1 MINHSNTVIC
11 ASHCK
16 FCTLIHLPSLE
27 LVLFTNFPQELNVC
41 IHGEVENPRS
51 VASLVL
57 GGHILPWVDVEPFY
71 LYGSEFMQ
79 IHCQVL
85 ILFIC
90 D

>member
-1 MINHSNTVIC
+1 MCIC
-11 ASHCK
+11 GGVGS
-16 FCTLIHLPSLE
+16 
-27 LVLFTNFPQELNVC
+27 
-41 IHGEVENPRS
+41 PRS

-57 GGHILPWVDVEPFY
+57 GGHILPRVDVEPFY
-71 LYGSEFMQ
+71 LYGGEFMQ